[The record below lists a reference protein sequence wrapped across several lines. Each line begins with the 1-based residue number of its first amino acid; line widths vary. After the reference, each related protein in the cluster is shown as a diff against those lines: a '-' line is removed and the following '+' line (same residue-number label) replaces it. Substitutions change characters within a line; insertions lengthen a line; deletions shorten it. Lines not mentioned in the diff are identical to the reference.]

1 MNTMVKAVSAEA
13 QESYD
18 ELAQKLAALRAELG
32 KESAEL
38 SAVISMAGIGM
49 LVGTGQPYEKQIAR
63 AAQMRLQ
70 IEALELGIM
79 YIEGQIGLLERSNYG
94 LSKR

>member
-1 MNTMVKAVSAEA
+1 MSTMIKAPSAEA

>member
-18 ELAQKLAALRAELG
+18 ELAQKLGELRAELG

-38 SAVISMAGIGM
+38 SALMSMAGIGQ
-49 LVGTGQPYEKQIAR
+49 LVGTGQPYEKQLER
-63 AAQMRLQ
+63 ASQMRWK
-70 IEALELGIM
+70 IEALEFAVQ
-79 YIEGQIGLLERSNYG
+79 YISGQIGLLERSNYG